1 MRRSAGGRIRMQ
13 PVRLAL
19 DSFCTVVSLIL
30 FFSLL
35 LGGDRKSRTARLF
48 LSMPAVNVLALA
60 ADLARSYT
68 DGTGLSLLNQL
79 SSFLLYVLGYLLLML
94 YSRYLL
100 EYLAAKTAVSPT
112 AFQISALLCLCGMLL
127 TLVSRFTGLFYTIT
141 PENHYLRG
149 SAFWLAP
156 VLAIVIL
163 LLDGFILLNCRRDTP
178 GRNVAFFLSSEGF
191 PLAALGIQCAVTEL
205 TVVYPA
211 ATLSLLVIFISV
223 QLERGKRIKEQDK
236 ELAEKRIAVMLSQIQ
251 PHFLYNILGSIEWLC
266 ETDPRKAQEATDELA
281 RFLRGNMDSLKTT
294 KLIPGSRELEHIRH
308 YLTLEELRFGSKLK
322 VEYHIE
328 TADFFL
334 PALSLQPL
342 VENAVRHGVT
352 KREEGGS
359 ISVITRQTLHDYV
372 ITIADNGVGFDPE
385 EKDNREHMGLEN
397 VRSRLA
403 VQCGGSLSIQ
413 SQVGVG
419 TTVTVRIPK
428 AAGRKRRQ
436 DSDENSGG

>member
-1 MRRSAGGRIRMQ
+1 MQ

-19 DSFCTVVSLIL
+19 DSFCAVVSLIL

-35 LGGDRKSRTARLF
+35 VGGDRNSRTTRLF
-48 LSMPAVNVLALA
+48 LSLPAVNILALA
-60 ADLARSYT
+60 ADLSSSCT
-68 DGTGLSLLNQL
+68 EGTGLSLLHPL
-79 SSFLLYVLGYLLLML
+79 SRFLLYGAGYLLLTL

-100 EYLAAKTAVSPT
+100 ECRSSKATASPT
-112 AFQISALLCLCGMLL
+112 VFRVSALLCLCGALL
-127 TLVSRFTGLFYTIT
+127 ALTSRWTGWLYTIT
-141 PENHYLRG
+141 PENRYLRG
-149 SAFWLAP
+149 SLFWLAP
-156 VLAIVIL
+156 TLAAAVLVLNGFL
-163 LLDGFILLNCRRDTP
+163 LFHSRQDTP
-178 GRNVAFFLSSEGF
+178 WRNTVSFLSAAGF
-191 PLAALGIQCAVTEL
+191 PLAALGMQYTVTEL
-205 TVVYPA
+205 TLVYLA
-211 ATLSLLVIFISV
+211 TTLSLLATFINV
-223 QLERGKRIKEQDK
+223 QLERDKRIKEQDK

-266 ETDPRKAQEATDELA
+266 ETNPQKAQEATDELA

-294 KLIPGSRELEHIRH
+294 RLIPGSRELEHIRH
-308 YLTLEELRFGSKLK
+308 YLALEQLRFGSKLK
-322 VEYHIE
+322 VDYHIE

-352 KREEGGS
+352 KREEGGCV
-359 ISVITRQTLHDYV
+359 SVMTRQTLHDYV
-372 ITIADNGVGFDPE
+372 ITIADNGVGFDSE

-413 SQVGVG
+413 SQVGAG

-428 AAGRKRRQ
+428 AGGRKRRQ
-436 DSDENSGG
+436 DNHENSGG